1 MADHGEPT
9 AAARARA
16 SESIARRFTR
26 IMNATT
32 SPIGV
37 LCDPPIIAFVT
48 APLLIALLAAVRFDA
63 DPRLVRA
70 LGALTALP
78 FVVAVVVS
86 IALIRSRARVV
97 DWLAGLPFPVENMN
111 AVLNG
116 LGEAIEVT
124 FQGASP
130 SSRELNAELDKVSA
144 ESFVVRAPD
153 TAASGDEA
161 AKAPPDPVVEIR
173 IGVVDSTRNPAG
185 SNHERFERVR
195 KLVEAVLVP
204 LHARLPVAEVRVK

>member
-1 MADHGEPT
+1 MADGGEPT
-9 AAARARA
+9 AASRARA
-16 SESIARRFTR
+16 GESVARRFTR

-32 SPIGV
+32 SPVGV
-37 LCDPPIIAFVT
+37 LTDPPIIAFVT
-48 APLLIALLAAVRFDA
+48 APLLVALLAAAQLEA
-63 DPRLVRA
+63 DPRLVRLLA
-70 LGALTALP
+70 GLTALP

-86 IALIRSRARVV
+86 LALMRSRARVV

-116 LGEAIEVT
+116 LGEALEVT
-124 FQGASP
+124 FQGAAP

-144 ESFVVRAPD
+144 ESFVVRGPD
-153 TAASGDEA
+153 TATPGDAA
-161 AKAPPDPVVEIR
+161 AKAPPDPVFEIR

-185 SNHERFERVR
+185 SNHQRFERVR
-195 KLVEAVLVP
+195 SLVEAVLLP